1 MCVSDCMKTVIRGGM
16 AGIVLLLLLSV
27 RTAAQETDLAV
38 WVCPAGGYEEESTV
52 RILAEDYQKTHP
64 DVRVNTKVLDPVAGP
79 EEISSVLGTEDA
91 PDIVIAAPE
100 DIVTRW
106 GSQGYMVDLTELW
119 DEQIEAETD
128 GEVKEACISPDGIY
142 YQMPLFRDVYTMAI
156 NYEAFR
162 DTGVLQYLNED
173 AHSWKDSGFIDCVLV
188 MREHELQYEKKDI
201 TVCRIPCR
209 DQKDQRQFM
218 SFITNLSNGSL
229 IDDMRTSYTLSSS
242 SVKNS
247 FAILRNMQGKGL
259 SYAPDMT
266 SEEEL
271 EEFLNG
277 ELPVT
282 FFWSYYRNRKY
293 ADQTDFTVFPMMYPN
308 SKNKPVLSGDIRGF
322 GVTDSGDE
330 KKIKE
335 AIEFVRFFT
344 EDPDEYSRAVS
355 LSQCFPVRS
364 RLKGTY
370 VGGLYQDD
378 PDSRLFRFFMDYF
391 KDYTPTMPLFS
402 ELEAEWPGLVRQIA
416 EGNGIGELTAAID
429 EKLNTRLEAEYGL
442 HAADME

>member
-119 DEQIEAETD
+119 DEQTEAETD

-156 NYEAFR
+156 NYDIFKK
-162 DTGVLQYLNED
+162 TSVLQYLNED

-188 MREHELQYEKKDI
+188 MHDYFLQKEDKDI
-201 TVCRIPCR
+201 VVGKIPC
-209 DQKDQRQFM
+209 KDRKGERFFM
-218 SFITNLSNGSL
+218 SFITNLSNGHL
-229 IDDMRTSYTLSSS
+229 VNEERTAYKVGSSS
-242 SVKNS
+242 IRNS
-247 FAILRNMQGKGL
+247 FAILSNLRGKGI
-259 SYAPDMT
+259 SYDKKM
-266 SEEEL
+266 SSDDEVNR
-271 EEFLNG
+271 FLAG
-277 ELPVT
+277 KLPIT
-282 FFWSYYRNRKY
+282 FFWSYYRHKQY
-293 ADQTDFTVFPMMYPN
+293 ADQADFTVFPMMYPN
-308 SKNKPVLSGDIRGF
+308 SKNLPVLTGDICGF
-322 GVTDSGDE
+322 GVVDNKNE
-330 KKIKE
+330 QKIQD
-335 AIEFVRFFT
+335 AMEFVRFVT
-344 EDPDEYSRAVS
+344 GDAQEYEKAVT
-355 LSQCFPVRS
+355 LSGCFPVRRS
-364 RLKGTY
+364 VYGDS
-370 VGGLYQDD
+370 VSHLYRADE
-378 PDSRLFRFFMDYF
+378 DSRLFNFFLEYF
-391 KDYTPTMPLFS
+391 KDYYPTMPLFS
-402 ELEAEWPGLVRQIA
+402 ELEEEWYELVRQIA
-416 EGNGIGELTAAID
+416 AGGKIKPLTSAID
-429 EKLNTRLEAEYGL
+429 EKLNKKLEEEYGIVEVVL
-442 HAADME
+442 E